1 MKTLHL
7 KLNTLRSPIIIVL
20 IQLIC
25 ILFLLGCMSSSR
37 LTSSYIGLGRAVCI
51 ENDNMDIFAPS
62 EKKITVNG
70 PTQYSIRMGQK
81 GTVINTGFTI
91 NHEYGYTFKD
101 PYLDVE
107 FENKII
113 LRFEWDSL
121 NFQDAYFLK
130 EAIIDGLTYPYSTT
144 GGFWYLKECN

>member
-1 MKTLHL
+1 
-7 KLNTLRSPIIIVL
+7 
-20 IQLIC
+20 
-25 ILFLLGCMSSSR
+25 MSSSR
-37 LTSSYIGLGRAVCI
+37 LTSSYISLGEVVCI
-51 ENDNMDIFAPS
+51 DNDKMDIFVPS
-62 EKKITVNG
+62 EKKIKVKDPN
-70 PTQYSIRMGQK
+70 QYSIKMGQK
-81 GTVINTGFTI
+81 GTVVNSGYII

-121 NFQDAYFLK
+121 NFQDGYFLK
-130 EAIIDGLTYPYSTT
+130 EAKIDGITYKYSTT